1 MKTRSNVH
9 CRRPCEN
16 ARMHDTP
23 SALKPDTNALW
34 ISVLVLAVA
43 VPSLLAFNLAPS
55 ATFLNQATSLI
66 GWAVVALVLSATTAI
81 AVHRPRGALAAALG
95 ALTLI
100 LLSAIG
106 SWQFAGLP
114 MGLTLS
120 AIGVIA
126 SAMLVL
132 WIAAAVAEAG
142 HGTAAFNAF
151 CIALI
156 VTGVLSTLV
165 GMVQVFAPQWA
176 DGQWIA
182 TASVP
187 GRASG
192 NLRQPNHLSSL
203 LLWAALASVWM
214 LETGR
219 IKWPLAAALGGLF
232 MLGLVLSASR
242 TGTLGVIVLALW
254 GGLDSVFNKQRS
266 RAVRAMLLL
275 SPLIYALCWW
285 GSTEWARQSHQVFGA
300 AARLTADGDLSS
312 SRFGIWANTLSLIAQ
327 HPWFGVGF
335 GEFNFAW
342 SLTPFPKRP
351 HAFFDHT
358 HNLPLQLAVELGLPL
373 TVLVLALLIFSMWRA
388 WRGSRD
394 TSNLDAP
401 MPSVDA
407 PMRMTAFMMVLMMAL
422 HSQLEY
428 PLWYAYFLLPTA
440 FALGLCLGSADE
452 AAREKQ
458 PASRHTKSVRPEV
471 SKGSSRTPFATS
483 GRSEKPPQP
492 ERGGFF
498 VRPRNSARPL
508 VMASLLMLGGSI
520 ASLYDYLRVV
530 VIFSPGDQAVSL
542 AERIT
547 EGKRS
552 WFFDHHAHYAA
563 VTSAA
568 RPSDEMAS
576 FKVASHYL
584 LDTRLMTTWA
594 TALNE
599 AGDTPRARAIAQRL
613 IEFRNL
619 DAKPFFEACGVPLAV
634 DAVVPFQ
641 CAPQVQEFGYRDF
654 K

>member
-1 MKTRSNVH
+1 MQV
-9 CRRPCEN
+9 P
-16 ARMHDTP
+16 P
-23 SALKPDTNALW
+23 LALKVDIRDIW
-34 ISVLVLAVA
+34 IATMVVA
-43 VPSLLAFNLAPS
+43 VTIPSLLAFNLPPS
-55 ATFLNQATSLI
+55 ATFLNQATSMI
-66 GWAVVALVLSATTAI
+66 GWAVVGTVLAATAHLTA
-81 AVHRPRGALAAALG
+81 RWPTGALKLALG
-95 ALTLI
+95 ALALL
-100 LLSAIG
+100 LLSVIG
-106 SWQFAGLP
+106 SWHFAGLP
-114 MGLTLS
+114 AGLTLS
-120 AIGVIA
+120 AVGVIA

-132 WIAAAVAEAG
+132 WVAAAVAQSG
-142 HGTAAFNAF
+142 HSGAAFNAF

-156 VTGVLSTLV
+156 VTGVLSTMV

-176 DGQWIA
+176 DGNWIA

-203 LLWAALASVWM
+203 LLWGALALVWM

-219 IKWPLAAALGGLF
+219 VNRKVAAVLGSLF

-242 TGTLGVIVLALW
+242 TGTLGVVVLALW
-254 GGLDSVFNKQRS
+254 GALDRQRP
-266 RAVRAMLLL
+266 RAMRVMLML
-275 SPLIYALCWW
+275 SPLVYALCWL
-285 GSTEWARQSHQVFGA
+285 GLTEWARESHQVFGG
-300 AARLTADGDLSS
+300 AARLTADGDMSS

-342 SLTPFPKRP
+342 SLTAFPKRP

-358 HNLPLQLAVELGLPL
+358 HNLPLHLAVELGLPL
-373 TVLVLALLIFSMWRA
+373 TVLVLALLMFAMWRA
-388 WRGSRD
+388 WRSSRD
-394 TSNLDAP
+394 AASLDAP

-440 FALGLCLGSADE
+440 FALGLCLGD
-452 AAREKQ
+452 RGD
-458 PASRHTKSVRPEV
+458 RPIQRNIKPV
-471 SKGSSRTPFATS
+471 SRTRPF
-483 GRSEKPPQP
+483 
-492 ERGGFF
+492 
-498 VRPRNSARPL
+498 VL
-508 VMASLLMLGGSI
+508 ASLLMLGGSV
-520 ASLYDYLRVV
+520 ASLHDYLRVV
-530 VIFSPGDQAVSL
+530 VIFSPGRGAASL
-542 AERIT
+542 DERIA

-563 VTSAA
+563 ATGAA

-576 FKVASHYL
+576 LRVAAHYL
-584 LDTRLMTTWA
+584 LDTRLMTTWS
-594 TALNE
+594 TALQE

-613 IEFRNL
+613 IEFRNV
-619 DAKPFFEACGVPLAV
+619 DAQPFFEACGVPLAV

-641 CAPQVQEFGYRDF
+641 CAPQMQEFGYRDF

>member
-1 MKTRSNVH
+1 
-9 CRRPCEN
+9 
-16 ARMHDTP
+16 MHVTP
-23 SALKPDTNALW
+23 PALKADINALW
-34 ISVLVLAVA
+34 IAVLAVAVA
-43 VPSLLAFNLAPS
+43 VPSLLAFNLPPS
-55 ATFLNQATSLI
+55 ATFLNQATALI
-66 GWAVVALVLSATTAI
+66 GWAAVAIVLVATTHLA
-81 AVHRPRGALAAALG
+81 ATRPRGALLAALG
-95 ALTLI
+95 ALA
-100 LLSAIG
+100 LLLMSVIG
-106 SWQFAGLP
+106 SWHFAGLP
-114 MGLTLS
+114 LGLTLS

-132 WIAAAVAEAG
+132 WVGAAVVQAG
-142 HGTAAFNAF
+142 HGAPAFNAF

-165 GMVQVFAPQWA
+165 GMVQVFAPHWA

-203 LLWAALASVWM
+203 LLWAALALVWM
-214 LETGR
+214 LETR
-219 IKWPLAAALGGLF
+219 RVNRKVTAVLGSLF

-254 GGLDSVFNKQRS
+254 GALDKQRPRS
-266 RAVRAMLLL
+266 VRVMLLL
-275 SPLIYALCWW
+275 SPLVYALCWW

-312 SRFGIWANTLSLIAQ
+312 SRFGIWSNTLALIAQ

-342 SLTPFPKRP
+342 SLTPFPIRP

-358 HNLPLQLAVELGLPL
+358 HNLPLQLAVELGLPM
-373 TVLVLALLIFSMWRA
+373 TALVLSLLMFAMWRA
-388 WRGSRD
+388 WQGSRD
-394 TSNLDAP
+394 TSNT
-401 MPSVDA
+401 DA
-407 PMRMTAFMMVLMMAL
+407 PMRTAAFMMVLMMAL

-440 FALGLCLGSADE
+440 FALGLGLG
-452 AAREKQ
+452 RE
-458 PASRHTKSVRPEV
+458 TT
-471 SKGSSRTPFATS
+471 GSGKEIGHSPGRT
-483 GRSEKPPQP
+483 
-492 ERGGFF
+492 
-498 VRPRNSARPL
+498 RPL
-508 VMASLLMLGGSI
+508 VLASLLMLGGSV

-530 VIFSPGDQAVSL
+530 VIFSPGDDAVSL
-542 AERIT
+542 AQRIT

-563 VTSAA
+563 VTSATH
-568 RPSDEMAS
+568 PSDEMGS

-641 CAPQVQEFGYRDF
+641 CAPQMQEFGYRDF

>member
-1 MKTRSNVH
+1 MCTCASTT
-9 CRRPCEN
+9 PCEN
-16 ARMHDTP
+16 ARMHVTP
-23 SALKPDTNALW
+23 PALKAETNALW
-34 ISVLVLAVA
+34 LAITVVA
-43 VPSLLAFNLAPS
+43 VVIPSLLAFNLPPS
-55 ATFLNQATSLI
+55 ATFLNQATALI
-66 GWAVVALVLSATTAI
+66 GWAAVALVLTTTTQLA
-81 AVHRPRGALAAALG
+81 APRPRGALAAVLAALG
-95 ALTLI
+95 LI
-100 LLSAIG
+100 LLSVIG
-106 SWQFAGLP
+106 SWQLAGLP
-114 MGLTLS
+114 SGLALS

-126 SAMLVL
+126 CSMWVL
-132 WIAAAVAEAG
+132 WVAAAVAQAAYG
-142 HGTAAFNAF
+142 ASAFNAF

-203 LLWAALASVWM
+203 LLWAALALAWM

-219 IKWPLAAALGGLF
+219 IKRPLAAALGSLF

-254 GGLDSVFNKQRS
+254 GALDKQRP
-266 RAVRAMLLL
+266 RAVRVMLLL
-275 SPLIYALCWW
+275 SPLVYALCWL
-285 GSTEWARQSHQVFGA
+285 GLTEWARESHQVFGG

-312 SRFGIWANTLSLIAQ
+312 SRFGIWSNTLGLIAQ
-327 HPWFGVGF
+327 HPWWGVGF

-373 TVLVLALLIFSMWRA
+373 TLLVLSLLMWAMWRA
-388 WRGSRD
+388 WQGSRD

-401 MPSVDA
+401 LRA
-407 PMRMTAFMMVLMMAL
+407 TAFMMVLMMAL

-440 FALGLCLGSADE
+440 FALGLGLANVSSDCI
-452 AAREKQ
+452 EKI
-458 PASRHTKSVRPEV
+458 SRPV
-471 SKGSSRTPFATS
+471 
-483 GRSEKPPQP
+483 
-492 ERGGFF
+492 GGT
-498 VRPRNSARPL
+498 RPL
-508 VMASLLMLGGSI
+508 VLASMLMLGGSI

-530 VIFSPGDQAVSL
+530 VIFSPGGDALSL
-542 AERIT
+542 AERVD
-547 EGKRS
+547 EGKHS

-563 VTSAA
+563 VTSAL

-576 FKVASHYL
+576 FKVAPHYL

-641 CAPQVQEFGYRDF
+641 CAPQMQEFGYRDF

>member
-1 MKTRSNVH
+1 
-9 CRRPCEN
+9 
-16 ARMHDTP
+16 MHATP
-23 SALKPDTNALW
+23 PALKADINAAW
-34 ISVLVLAVA
+34 ITAVVVAVA
-43 VPSLLAFNLAPS
+43 IPSLLAFNLPPS
-55 ATFLNQATSLI
+55 ATFLNQATSLL
-66 GWAVVALVLSATTAI
+66 GWALVVGVFAATVQLTARRPSNALIAALSAL
-81 AVHRPRGALAAALG
+81 ALL
-95 ALTLI
+95 
-100 LLSAIG
+100 LLSAVG
-106 SWQFAGLP
+106 SWHFAGLP
-114 MGLTLS
+114 SGLALS

-126 SAMLVL
+126 SSMLML
-132 WIAAAVAEAG
+132 WVAAAVAQAG
-142 HGTAAFNAF
+142 HGAAAFNAF

-156 VTGVLSTLV
+156 VTGVLSTLI

-203 LLWAALASVWM
+203 LLWAALALVWM

-219 IKWPLAAALGGLF
+219 VNRKVAAVLGSLL

-254 GGLDSVFNKQRS
+254 GALDRQRP
-266 RAVRAMLLL
+266 RAVRVMLLL
-275 SPLIYALCWW
+275 SPLVYALCWL
-285 GSTEWARQSHQVFGA
+285 GLTEWARESHQVFGG
-300 AARLTADGDLSS
+300 AARLTADGDMSS
-312 SRFGIWANTLSLIAQ
+312 SRFGIWANTSALIAQ

-358 HNLPLQLAVELGLPL
+358 HNLPLQFAVELGLPL
-373 TVLVLALLIFSMWRA
+373 TVLVLALLMFAMWRA
-388 WRGSRD
+388 WQGSRD
-394 TSNLDAP
+394 KLNADAS
-401 MPSVDA
+401 MAS
-407 PMRMTAFMMVLMMAL
+407 TAFMMVLMMAL

-440 FALGLCLGSADE
+440 FALGLGLGEVGDNAV
-452 AAREKQ
+452 K
-458 PASRHTKSVRPEV
+458 KSTR
-471 SKGSSRTPFATS
+471 FAGQT
-483 GRSEKPPQP
+483 
-492 ERGGFF
+492 
-498 VRPRNSARPL
+498 RPL
-508 VMASLLMLGGSI
+508 VLASLLMLGGSI

-530 VIFSPGDQAVSL
+530 VIFSPGEATLSL
-542 AERIT
+542 ADRIA
-547 EGKRS
+547 EGKHS

-576 FKVASHYL
+576 LKIASHYL
-584 LDTRLMTTWA
+584 LDTRLMTIWA

-619 DAKPFFEACGVPLAV
+619 DAKPYFEACGVPLAV

-641 CAPQVQEFGYRDF
+641 CAPQMQEFGYRDF

>member
-1 MKTRSNVH
+1 MPIPMPVPKRK
-9 CRRPCEN
+9 
-16 ARMHDTP
+16 
-23 SALKPDTNALW
+23 LDTNALW
-34 ISVLVLAVA
+34 IAVTLAAVA
-43 VPSLLAFNLAPS
+43 IPSLLAFNLAPS

-66 GWAVVALVLSATTAI
+66 GWAVVALVLAATTQI
-81 AVHRPRGALAAALG
+81 TLHRPRGALAAALG
-95 ALTLI
+95 ALA
-100 LLSAIG
+100 LLMAAAIG

-114 MGLTLS
+114 SGLMLS

-126 SAMLVL
+126 SAMLIL
-132 WIAAAVAEAG
+132 WVAAAVAQAG
-142 HGTAAFNAF
+142 HGNAAFNAL
-151 CIALI
+151 CVALI
-156 VTGVLSTLV
+156 VTGVLSTWV
-165 GMVQVFAPQWA
+165 GMVQVFTPQWA
-176 DGQWIA
+176 DGNWIA

-203 LLWAALASVWM
+203 LLWATLALVWM
-214 LETGR
+214 LETR
-219 IKWPLAAALGGLF
+219 RVNRKVTALLGSLF

-242 TGTLGVIVLALW
+242 TGTLGVVVLALW
-254 GGLDSVFNKQRS
+254 GALDRQRP
-266 RAVRAMLLL
+266 RAVRVMLLL

-373 TVLVLALLIFSMWRA
+373 TLLVLALLMFAMWRA
-388 WRGSRD
+388 WGASRD
-394 TSNLDAP
+394 AASLDAP
-401 MPSVDA
+401 MRAS
-407 PMRMTAFMMVLMMAL
+407 AFMMVLMMAL

-440 FALGLCLGSADE
+440 YALGLGLRLGLRSGTNAMETGPPFDARNAPCSEPDE
-452 AAREKQ
+452 GSGQSKQ
-458 PASRHTKSVRPEV
+458 PPR
-471 SKGSSRTPFATS
+471 S
-483 GRSEKPPQP
+483 GREQ
-492 ERGGFF
+492 GGCKRSWLGLAVAASKRPF
-498 VRPRNSARPL
+498 VWA
-508 VMASLLMLGGSI
+508 ALLMLGGSV
-520 ASLYDYLRVV
+520 ASLYDYLRVA
-530 VIFSPGDQAVSL
+530 VIFSPGVEAASL
-542 AERIT
+542 DERIA
-547 EGKRS
+547 EGKHS

-594 TALNE
+594 TALFE
-599 AGDTPRARAIAQRL
+599 VGDEPRARAIAQRL
-613 IEFRNL
+613 IEFRNA
-619 DAKPFFEACGVPLAV
+619 DAQPFFEACGVPLAAT
-634 DAVVPFQ
+634 AVVPFQ
-641 CAPQVQEFGYRDF
+641 CAPQMQEFGYRDF

>member
-1 MKTRSNVH
+1 LSKPPSGGFFL
-9 CRRPCEN
+9 CRNHPDLPCEN
-16 ARMHDTP
+16 ASMHATP
-23 SALKPDTNALW
+23 PALQANTSALWLA
-34 ISVLVLAVA
+34 VMGLAVA
-43 VPSLLAFNLAPS
+43 VPSLLAFNLPPS
-55 ATFLNQATSLI
+55 ATFLNQATSLM
-66 GWAVVALVLSATTAI
+66 GWAVVALVMTATAQVTAQ
-81 AVHRPRGALAAALG
+81 RPRNALAAALI
-95 ALTLI
+95 ALTL
-100 LLSAIG
+100 LLVSAVG
-106 SWQFAGLP
+106 SWHFAGLP
-114 MGLTLS
+114 AGLTLS

-126 SAMLVL
+126 SAMLLL
-132 WIAAAVAEAG
+132 WVAAAVSQSG
-142 HGTAAFNAF
+142 HGAAAFNAI

-156 VTGVLSTLV
+156 VTGVLSTLI

-203 LLWAALASVWM
+203 LLWAALALVWM

-219 IKWPLAAALGGLF
+219 VNRKVAAFLGSLF

-254 GGLDSVFNKQRS
+254 GALDRQRP
-266 RAVRAMLLL
+266 RAVRVMLLL
-275 SPLIYALCWW
+275 SPLVYALCWL
-285 GSTEWARQSHQVFGA
+285 GLTEWARQSHQVFGA

-312 SRFGIWANTLSLIAQ
+312 SRFGIWANTLALIVQ

-358 HNLPLQLAVELGLPL
+358 HNLPLQFAVELGLPL
-373 TVLVLALLIFSMWRA
+373 TLLVLTLLMSAMWRA
-388 WRGSRD
+388 WQGSRD
-394 TSNLDAP
+394 SSRA
-401 MPSVDA
+401 DA
-407 PMRMTAFMMVLMMAL
+407 PMRTTAFMMVLMMAL

-440 FALGLCLGSADE
+440 FALGLCFGRGLGKANEGGVKTIGSAI
-452 AAREKQ
+452 
-458 PASRHTKSVRPEV
+458 
-471 SKGSSRTPFATS
+471 GRT
-483 GRSEKPPQP
+483 
-492 ERGGFF
+492 
-498 VRPRNSARPL
+498 RPL
-508 VMASLLMLGGSI
+508 VLASLLMLGGSI
-520 ASLYDYLRVV
+520 AALHDYLRVV
-530 VIFSPGDQAVSL
+530 VIFSPGDEAKSL
-542 AERIT
+542 ADRIA

-576 FKVASHYL
+576 FKVASQYL

-619 DAKPFFEACGVPLAV
+619 DAKPYFEACGVPLAM
-634 DAVVPFQ
+634 DAAVPFQ
-641 CAPQVQEFGYRDF
+641 CAPQMQEFGYRDF

>member
-1 MKTRSNVH
+1 VLI
-9 CRRPCEN
+9 RRRPPCEN
-16 ARMHDTP
+16 ARMHVTSP
-23 SALKPDTNALW
+23 ALKADINALW
-34 ISVLVLAVA
+34 LAVMGLAVA
-43 VPSLLAFNLAPS
+43 FPSLLAFNLPPS
-55 ATFLNQATSLI
+55 ATFLNQATALI
-66 GWAVVALVLSATTAI
+66 GWAAVALVMAATAPI
-81 AVHRPRGALAAALG
+81 RAQRPRGALAAALG
-95 ALTLI
+95 ALALI
-100 LLSAIG
+100 LVSVIG
-106 SWQFAGLP
+106 SWHFAGLP
-114 MGLTLS
+114 SGLTLS

-126 SAMLVL
+126 SSMLIL
-132 WIAAAVAEAG
+132 WVAAAVAQAG
-142 HGTAAFNAF
+142 HGAAAFNAF

-156 VTGVLSTLV
+156 LTGVFSTMV

-203 LLWAALASVWM
+203 LLWAALALVWM

-219 IKWPLAAALGGLF
+219 VSRKLAAVLGGLF

-254 GGLDSVFNKQRS
+254 GALDKQRP
-266 RAVRAMLLL
+266 RAVRVMLLL
-275 SPLIYALCWW
+275 SPLVYAMCWL
-285 GSTEWARQSHQVFGA
+285 SATEWARQSHQVFGA
-300 AARLTADGDLSS
+300 AARLTADGDMSS
-312 SRFGIWANTLSLIAQ
+312 SRFGIWANTLALIAQ

-373 TVLVLALLIFSMWRA
+373 TFLVLSLLMFAMWHA

-440 FALGLCLGSADE
+440 FALGLGL
-452 AAREKQ
+452 ARESSGSGK
-458 PASRHTKSVRPEV
+458 EV
-471 SKGSSRTPFATS
+471 GHSPGRT
-483 GRSEKPPQP
+483 
-492 ERGGFF
+492 
-498 VRPRNSARPL
+498 RPL
-508 VMASLLMLGGSI
+508 VLASLLMLGGSV
-520 ASLYDYLRVV
+520 ASLYDYLRVM
-530 VIFSPGDQAVSL
+530 VIFSPGDDAVSL
-542 AERIT
+542 AQRIT

-563 VTSAA
+563 VTSAT

-576 FKVASHYL
+576 FKVAPHYL

-641 CAPQVQEFGYRDF
+641 CAPQMQEFGYRDF

>member
-1 MKTRSNVH
+1 VGVKQRQRAHVDG
-9 CRRPCEN
+9 CRRPPCEN
-16 ARMHDTP
+16 ARMYVTSP
-23 SALKPDTNALW
+23 ALKADINALW
-34 ISVLVLAVA
+34 LAVMGLAVA
-43 VPSLLAFNLAPS
+43 FPSLLAFNLPPS
-55 ATFLNQATSLI
+55 ATFLNQATALI
-66 GWAVVALVLSATTAI
+66 GWAAVALVMAASAPI
-81 AVHRPRGALAAALG
+81 RVQRPRGALAAALS
-95 ALTLI
+95 ALALI
-100 LLSAIG
+100 LVSVIG
-106 SWQFAGLP
+106 SWHFAGLP
-114 MGLTLS
+114 SGLTLS

-126 SAMLVL
+126 STMLVV
-132 WIAAAVAEAG
+132 WVAAAVAQTG

-165 GMVQVFAPQWA
+165 GMVQVFAPHWA

-203 LLWAALASVWM
+203 LLWAALALAWM

-219 IKWPLAAALGGLF
+219 IKRPLAAVLGSLF

-254 GGLDSVFNKQRS
+254 GALDRQRP
-266 RAVRAMLLL
+266 RAVRVMLLL
-275 SPLIYALCWW
+275 SPLVYALCWL
-285 GSTEWARQSHQVFGA
+285 GLTEWARESHQVFGG
-300 AARLTADGDLSS
+300 AARLTADGDMSS
-312 SRFGIWANTLSLIAQ
+312 SRFGIWSNTLTLIAQ
-327 HPWFGVGF
+327 HPWLGVGF

-373 TVLVLALLIFSMWRA
+373 TVVVLSLLMFSMWRA
-388 WRGSRD
+388 WQGSREK
-394 TSNLDAP
+394 TNA
-401 MPSVDA
+401 DA
-407 PMRMTAFMMVLMMAL
+407 PMRTAAFMMVFMMAL

-440 FALGLCLGSADE
+440 FALGLSLG
-452 AAREKQ
+452 
-458 PASRHTKSVRPEV
+458 
-471 SKGSSRTPFATS
+471 TS
-483 GRSEKPPQP
+483 GRAAEPVA
-492 ERGGFF
+492 RHAG
-498 VRPRNSARPL
+498 RTRPL
-508 VMASLLMLGGSI
+508 VLASLIMLGGSV

-530 VIFSPGDQAVSL
+530 VIFSPGDEAQSL
-542 AERIT
+542 AQRIDA
-547 EGKRS
+547 GKHS

-563 VTSAA
+563 VTSAT
-568 RPSDEMAS
+568 RPSEEMAS
-576 FKVASHYL
+576 FKIASHYL

-599 AGDTPRARAIAQRL
+599 SGDTPRARALAERL

-641 CAPQVQEFGYRDF
+641 CGPQMQEFGYRDF

>member
-1 MKTRSNVH
+1 
-9 CRRPCEN
+9 
-16 ARMHDTP
+16 MHVTP
-23 SALKPDTNALW
+23 PALKADTHALW
-34 ISVLVLAVA
+34 LAVMA
-43 VPSLLAFNLAPS
+43 MAVVVPSLLAFNLPPS
-55 ATFLNQATSLI
+55 ATFLNQAAALI
-66 GWAVVALVLSATTAI
+66 GWAAAALVLTATAQITAQ
-81 AVHRPRGALAAALG
+81 RPRGALAGALG
-95 ALTLI
+95 ALGLI
-100 LLSAIG
+100 WVSVIG
-106 SWQFAGLP
+106 SWHFAALP
-114 MGLTLS
+114 SGLTLS
-120 AIGVIA
+120 ALGVIA
-126 SAMLVL
+126 SSMLVL
-132 WIAAAVAEAG
+132 WVAAAVAQAG
-142 HGTAAFNAF
+142 HGRAAFNAF
-151 CIALI
+151 CVALI
-156 VTGVLSTLV
+156 ATGVLSTLV

-176 DGQWIA
+176 DGNWIA
-182 TASVP
+182 TASIP

-203 LLWAALASVWM
+203 LLWAALALVWM

-219 IKWPLAAALGGLF
+219 IRRPLAAALGSLF

-254 GGLDSVFNKQRS
+254 GALDKQRP
-266 RAVRAMLLL
+266 RAVRVMLML
-275 SPLIYALCWW
+275 SPLVYALCWL
-285 GSTEWARQSHQVFGA
+285 GLTEWARESHQVFGG
-300 AARLTADGDLSS
+300 AARLTADGDMSS
-312 SRFGIWANTLSLIAQ
+312 SRFGIWANTLVLIAQ

-373 TVLVLALLIFSMWRA
+373 TLFVLSMLIWALWRA

-401 MPSVDA
+401 MPSIDA
-407 PMRMTAFMMVLMMAL
+407 PMRSAAFMMVLMMVL

-428 PLWYAYFLLPTA
+428 PLWYSYFLLPTA
-440 FALGLCLGSADE
+440 FALGLCLGGANDSARQT
-452 AAREKQ
+452 ATAQ
-458 PASRHTKSVRPEV
+458 QFANPVHPEL
-471 SKGSSRTPFATS
+471 
-483 GRSEKPPQP
+483 PQP
-492 ERGGFF
+492 EQKGFF
-498 VRPRNSARPL
+498 SEPRNSARPL
-508 VMASLLMLGGSI
+508 VLASLLLLGGSI

-530 VIFSPGDQAVSL
+530 VIFSPGDDAVSL

-547 EGKRS
+547 AGKRS

-568 RPSDEMAS
+568 RASDELAS

-599 AGDTPRARAIAQRL
+599 VGDAPRARAIAQRL
-613 IEFRNL
+613 IEFHNV
-619 DAKPFFEACGVPLAV
+619 DAQPFFEACGVPLAV

-641 CAPQVQEFGYRDF
+641 CAPQMQELGYRDF

>member
-1 MKTRSNVH
+1 MHVTSPRLRADPKANPQADV
-9 CRRPCEN
+9 N
-16 ARMHDTP
+16 AV
-23 SALKPDTNALW
+23 W
-34 ISVLVLAVA
+34 IAAMVAAVA
-43 VPSLLAFNLAPS
+43 VPSLLAFNLPPS

-66 GWAVVALVLSATTAI
+66 GWAVVGIVLAATVPLTAHRLNSALKAALSALVL
-81 AVHRPRGALAAALG
+81 L
-95 ALTLI
+95 
-100 LLSAIG
+100 LLSVIG
-106 SWQFAGLP
+106 SWFFAGLP
-114 MGLTLS
+114 SGLTLS

-126 SAMLVL
+126 STMLLL
-132 WIAAAVAEAG
+132 WVAAAVAQTG
-142 HGTAAFNAF
+142 HGTSAFNAF

-156 VTGVLSTLV
+156 VTGVFSTLI

-203 LLWAALASVWM
+203 LLWAALALVWM
-214 LETGR
+214 LEMGR
-219 IKWPLAAALGGLF
+219 INRKSAAALGSLF

-242 TGTLGVIVLALW
+242 TGTLGVLVLALW
-254 GGLDSVFNKQRS
+254 GALDRQRP
-266 RAVRAMLLL
+266 RAVRVMLLL
-275 SPLIYALCWW
+275 SPLVYALCWL
-285 GSTEWARQSHQVFGA
+285 GLTEWARETQQVFGG
-300 AARLTADGDLSS
+300 AARLTADGDMSS
-312 SRFGIWANTLSLIAQ
+312 SRFGIWSNTLALIAQ

-358 HNLPLQLAVELGLPL
+358 HNLPLQFAVELGLPL
-373 TVLVLALLIFSMWRA
+373 AALVLSLLMFAMWRA
-388 WRGSRD
+388 WQGGRD
-394 TSNLDAP
+394 KSNTDAP

-407 PMRMTAFMMVLMMAL
+407 PMPNVDAPMRTAAFMMVLMMAL

-440 FALGLCLGSADE
+440 FALGLCCGLGLGNE
-452 AAREKQ
+452 N
-458 PASRHTKSVRPEV
+458 TGSVRKALSAP
-471 SKGSSRTPFATS
+471 GRT
-483 GRSEKPPQP
+483 
-492 ERGGFF
+492 
-498 VRPRNSARPL
+498 RPL
-508 VMASLLMLGGSI
+508 VLASLLMLGGSV
-520 ASLYDYLRVV
+520 AALYDYLRVV
-530 VIFSPGDQAVSL
+530 VIFSPGDEALSL
-542 AERIT
+542 ADRIDA
-547 EGKRS
+547 GKRS

-563 VTSAA
+563 VTSAT

-594 TALNE
+594 TALHE
-599 AGDTPRARAIAQRL
+599 SGDTPRARALAERL

-641 CAPQVQEFGYRDF
+641 CAPQMQEFGYRDF

>member
-1 MKTRSNVH
+1 
-9 CRRPCEN
+9 
-16 ARMHDTP
+16 MHVTP
-23 SALKPDTNALW
+23 PALKADITAMW
-34 ISVLVLAVA
+34 TAIMVFAVA
-43 VPSLLAFNLAPS
+43 VPSLLAFNLPPS
-55 ATFLNQATSLI
+55 ATFLNQATSLM
-66 GWAVVALVLSATTAI
+66 GWALVAIVLAATAQLTASRLGSALKA
-81 AVHRPRGALAAALG
+81 ALAALAVL
-95 ALTLI
+95 
-100 LLSAIG
+100 LLSAVG
-106 SWQFAGLP
+106 SWHFAGLP
-114 MGLTLS
+114 SGLTLS

-126 SAMLVL
+126 STMLVL
-132 WIAAAVAEAG
+132 WLAAAVAQAG
-142 HGTAAFNAF
+142 HGAAAFNAF

-156 VTGVLSTLV
+156 VTGVLSTLI

-203 LLWAALASVWM
+203 LLWAALALVWM

-219 IKWPLAAALGGLF
+219 IKRPVVAALGSLF

-254 GGLDSVFNKQRS
+254 GALDKQRP
-266 RAVRAMLLL
+266 RAVRVMLLL
-275 SPLIYALCWW
+275 SPLLYALCWL
-285 GSTEWARQSHQVFGA
+285 GLTEWARESHQVFGGA
-300 AARLTADGDLSS
+300 ERLTADGDMSS
-312 SRFGIWANTLSLIAQ
+312 SRFGIWANTLALIAQ

-358 HNLPLQLAVELGLPL
+358 HNLPLQFAVELGLPL
-373 TVLVLALLIFSMWRA
+373 TVLVLSLLMFAMWRA
-388 WRGSRD
+388 WQGSRD
-394 TSNLDAP
+394 KSSVDAP

-407 PMRMTAFMMVLMMAL
+407 PMRMAAFMMVLMMAL

-440 FALGLCLGSADE
+440 FALGLGLGRDTFVSSK
-452 AAREKQ
+452 AA
-458 PASRHTKSVRPEV
+458 SHSL
-471 SKGSSRTPFATS
+471 GRT
-483 GRSEKPPQP
+483 
-492 ERGGFF
+492 
-498 VRPRNSARPL
+498 RPL
-508 VMASLLMLGGSI
+508 VMASLLMLGGSV
-520 ASLYDYLRVV
+520 AALYDYLRVV
-530 VIFSPGDQAVSL
+530 VIFSPGDEARSL
-542 AERIT
+542 ADRIA

-568 RPSDEMAS
+568 RPSTEMAS
-576 FKVASHYL
+576 FKIASHYL

-594 TALNE
+594 TAFDE
-599 AGDTPRARAIAQRL
+599 AGDTARARAIAQRL

-641 CAPQVQEFGYRDF
+641 CAPQMQEFGYRDF

>member
-1 MKTRSNVH
+1 VRIPNGLNLQGDT
-9 CRRPCEN
+9 PCEN
-16 ARMHDTP
+16 AGMQVTSP
-23 SALKPDTNALW
+23 ALKADIDAAW
-34 ISVLVLAVA
+34 IAAMVVAVA
-43 VPSLLAFNLAPS
+43 IPSLLAFNLPPS

-66 GWAVVALVLSATTAI
+66 GWAVVAVLFAATAQLTAHRPSGALKAALSAL
-81 AVHRPRGALAAALG
+81 ALL
-95 ALTLI
+95 
-100 LLSAIG
+100 LLSVIG
-106 SWQFAGLP
+106 SWHFAGLP
-114 MGLTLS
+114 AGLTLS
-120 AIGVIA
+120 ALGVIA

-132 WIAAAVAEAG
+132 WVGAAVAQAG
-142 HGTAAFNAF
+142 RGAAAFNAF

-156 VTGVLSTLV
+156 VTGVLSTFI

-176 DGQWIA
+176 DGQWVA

-203 LLWAALASVWM
+203 LLWAALALVWM

-219 IKWPLAAALGGLF
+219 VSRKVAAVLGSLF

-254 GGLDSVFNKQRS
+254 GALDRQRP
-266 RAVRAMLLL
+266 RAVRVMLLL
-275 SPLIYALCWW
+275 SPLVYALCWL
-285 GSTEWARQSHQVFGA
+285 GLTEWARESQQVFGG
-300 AARLTADGDLSS
+300 AARLTADGDMSS
-312 SRFGIWANTLSLIAQ
+312 SRFGIWSNTLALIAQ

-358 HNLPLQLAVELGLPL
+358 HNLPLQFAVELGLPL
-373 TVLVLALLIFSMWRA
+373 TALVLSLLMFAMWRA
-388 WRGSRD
+388 WQGSR
-394 TSNLDAP
+394 SKLNADAP

-407 PMRMTAFMMVLMMAL
+407 PMRMAAFMMVLMMAL

-440 FALGLCLGSADE
+440 FALGLGLG
-452 AAREKQ
+452 
-458 PASRHTKSVRPEV
+458 
-471 SKGSSRTPFATS
+471 TS
-483 GRSEKPPQP
+483 GRAAQ
-492 ERGGFF
+492 RIA
-498 VRPRNSARPL
+498 RPAGRTRPL
-508 VMASLLMLGGSI
+508 VLASLLMLGGSV

-530 VIFSPGDQAVSL
+530 VIFSPGEAALSL
-542 AERIT
+542 ADRIA

-563 VTSAA
+563 VTSAE

-599 AGDTPRARAIAQRL
+599 SGDTPRARAIAERL

-641 CAPQVQEFGYRDF
+641 CAPQMQEFGYRDF

>member
-1 MKTRSNVH
+1 
-9 CRRPCEN
+9 
-16 ARMHDTP
+16 MHATSP
-23 SALKPDTNALW
+23 ALKADINALW
-34 ISVLVLAVA
+34 IAVVAVA
-43 VPSLLAFNLAPS
+43 VAIPSLLAFNLPPS
-55 ATFLNQATSLI
+55 ATFLNQATSLM
-66 GWAVVALVLSATTAI
+66 GWSVVALGLTATMQFS
-81 AVHRPRGALAAALG
+81 VDRPPNGLFAALI
-95 ALTLI
+95 ALV
-100 LLSAIG
+100 LLLFAAIG
-106 SWQFAGLP
+106 SWHFADLP
-114 MGLTLS
+114 SGLTLS
-120 AIGVIA
+120 AVGVIA
-126 SAMLVL
+126 SSMLIL
-132 WIAAAVAEAG
+132 WVAAAAAQSG
-142 HGTAAFNAF
+142 HGAAAFNAF

-156 VTGVLSTLV
+156 VTSVLSSLV

-203 LLWAALASVWM
+203 LLWAALALAWT

-219 IKWPLAAALGGLF
+219 IKRPVAAVLGSLF

-254 GGLDSVFNKQRS
+254 GALDKQRP
-266 RAVRAMLLL
+266 RPVRVMLLL
-275 SPLIYALCWW
+275 SPLVYALCWW

-312 SRFGIWANTLSLIAQ
+312 SRFGIWSNTLALIAQ

-373 TVLVLALLIFSMWRA
+373 TGLVLALLMFAMWRA

-401 MPSVDA
+401 M
-407 PMRMTAFMMVLMMAL
+407 RMSAFMMVLMMAL

-440 FALGLCLGSADE
+440 FALGLCLG
-452 AAREKQ
+452 
-458 PASRHTKSVRPEV
+458 EV
-471 SKGSSRTPFATS
+471 SDSAVERSTHSAGRT
-483 GRSEKPPQP
+483 
-492 ERGGFF
+492 
-498 VRPRNSARPL
+498 RPL
-508 VMASLLMLGGSI
+508 VLAALLMLGGSI

-530 VIFSPGDQAVSL
+530 VIFSPGDEAVSL
-542 AERIT
+542 AERIS

-563 VTSAA
+563 VTSAVH
-568 RPSDEMAS
+568 PSDEMAS

-599 AGDTPRARAIAQRL
+599 SGDTPRARAIAQRL

-619 DAKPFFEACGVPLAV
+619 DAKPFFDACGVPLAV

-641 CAPQVQEFGYRDF
+641 CAPQMQEFGYRDF

>member
-1 MKTRSNVH
+1 MQEAELAQGVVLIPRQA
-9 CRRPCEN
+9 PCEN
-16 ARMHDTP
+16 ARMHATP
-23 SALKPDTNALW
+23 PALKADTHALW
-34 ISVLVLAVA
+34 LAVMA
-43 VPSLLAFNLAPS
+43 MAVVVPSLLAYNLAPS
-55 ATFLNQATSLI
+55 ATFLNQAAALI
-66 GWAVVALVLSATTAI
+66 GWAAAALVLTTTTPITAQ
-81 AVHRPRGALAAALG
+81 RPRGALAAALG
-95 ALTLI
+95 ALALI
-100 LLSAIG
+100 WVSVIG
-106 SWQFAGLP
+106 SWHFAGLP
-114 MGLTLS
+114 SGLTLS
-120 AIGVIA
+120 ALGVIA
-126 SAMLVL
+126 SSMLVL
-132 WIAAAVAEAG
+132 WVAAAVAQAG
-142 HGTAAFNAF
+142 FGAAAFNVF
-151 CIALI
+151 CVALI

-176 DGQWIA
+176 DGNWIA
-182 TASVP
+182 TASIP

-203 LLWAALASVWM
+203 LLWAALALVWM

-219 IKWPLAAALGGLF
+219 IRRPAAAALGGLF

-254 GGLDSVFNKQRS
+254 GALDKQRP
-266 RAVRAMLLL
+266 RAVRVMLML
-275 SPLIYALCWW
+275 SPLVYALCWL
-285 GSTEWARQSHQVFGA
+285 GLTEWARESHQVFGG
-300 AARLTADGDLSS
+300 AARLTADGDMSS
-312 SRFGIWANTLSLIAQ
+312 SRFGIWANTLALIAQ
-327 HPWFGVGF
+327 HPWLGVGF

-373 TVLVLALLIFSMWRA
+373 TLFVLSLLMWPLWRA

-394 TSNLDAP
+394 SSNLDAPMRSVDAPMPSVDAP

-407 PMRMTAFMMVLMMAL
+407 PMRMAAFMMVSMMVL

-440 FALGLCLGSADE
+440 FALGLCLGDANDSARR
-452 AAREKQ
+452 AATAPQ
-458 PASRHTKSVRPEV
+458 FANPVHPEL
-471 SKGSSRTPFATS
+471 
-483 GRSEKPPQP
+483 PPP
-492 ERGGFF
+492 ERNGFF
-498 VRPRNSARPL
+498 REPRNSALPFVL
-508 VMASLLMLGGSI
+508 ASVLLLGGSI

-530 VIFSPGDQAVSL
+530 VIFSPGDDAVSL

-568 RPSDEMAS
+568 RASDEMAS

-599 AGDTPRARAIAQRL
+599 VGDAPRARAIAQRL
-613 IEFRNL
+613 IEFHNP
-619 DAKPFFEACGVPLAV
+619 DAQPFFEACGVPLAV
-634 DAVVPFQ
+634 EAVVPFQ
-641 CAPQVQEFGYRDF
+641 CAPQMQEFGYRDF

>member
-1 MKTRSNVH
+1 MSVVNACAAGGQLRSKTYLNIH
-9 CRRPCEN
+9 CNLPSEN
-16 ARMHDTP
+16 AAMHTNP
-23 SALKPDTNALW
+23 PALKVDVNVLW
-34 ISVLVLAVA
+34 LAITAAA
-43 VPSLLAFNLAPS
+43 VVIPSLLAFNLAPS
-55 ATFLNQATSLI
+55 ATFLNQAASLI
-66 GWAVVALVLSATTAI
+66 GWAAVALVLAATTPI
-81 AVHRPRGALAAALG
+81 SVHRPRGALAAALG
-95 ALTLI
+95 ALALLI
-100 LLSAIG
+100 AAAIG
-106 SWQFAGLP
+106 SWHFAGLP
-114 MGLTLS
+114 SGLTLS
-120 AIGVIA
+120 AIGVVA
-126 SAMLVL
+126 SSMLIL
-132 WIAAAVAEAG
+132 WVAAAVAQTG
-142 HGTAAFNAF
+142 HGTSAFNAF

-156 VTGVLSTLV
+156 VTGVFSSLI

-203 LLWAALASVWM
+203 LLWAALALVWM
-214 LETGR
+214 LEMGR
-219 IKWPLAAALGGLF
+219 INRKSAAALGSLF

-242 TGTLGVIVLALW
+242 TGTLGVLVLALW
-254 GGLDSVFNKQRS
+254 GALDRQRP
-266 RAVRAMLLL
+266 RAVRVMLLL
-275 SPLIYALCWW
+275 SPLVYALCWL
-285 GSTEWARQSHQVFGA
+285 GLTEWARETHQVFGG
-300 AARLTADGDLSS
+300 AARLTADGDMSS
-312 SRFGIWANTLSLIAQ
+312 SRFGIWSNTLALIAQ

-358 HNLPLQLAVELGLPL
+358 HNLPLQFAVELGLPL
-373 TVLVLALLIFSMWRA
+373 TALVLSLLMFAMWRA
-388 WRGSRD
+388 WQGSRD
-394 TSNLDAP
+394 KSNTDAP

-407 PMRMTAFMMVLMMAL
+407 PMRTAAFMMVLMMAL

-440 FALGLCLGSADE
+440 FALGLCCGLGLGNE
-452 AAREKQ
+452 N
-458 PASRHTKSVRPEV
+458 TGSVRKALSAP
-471 SKGSSRTPFATS
+471 GRT
-483 GRSEKPPQP
+483 
-492 ERGGFF
+492 
-498 VRPRNSARPL
+498 RPL
-508 VMASLLMLGGSI
+508 VLASLLMLGGSV
-520 ASLYDYLRVV
+520 AALYDYLRVV
-530 VIFSPGDQAVSL
+530 VIFSPGDEALSL
-542 AERIT
+542 ADRIDA
-547 EGKRS
+547 GKRS

-563 VTSAA
+563 VTSAT

-594 TALNE
+594 TALHE
-599 AGDTPRARAIAQRL
+599 SGDTPRARALAERL

-641 CAPQVQEFGYRDF
+641 CAPQMQEFGYRDF

>member
-1 MKTRSNVH
+1 
-9 CRRPCEN
+9 
-16 ARMHDTP
+16 MHANSP
-23 SALKPDTNALW
+23 ALKPDINAMW
-34 ISVLVLAVA
+34 IAVTALAVA

-66 GWAVVALVLSATTAI
+66 GWAVLALVMSATTAM
-81 AVHRPRGALAAALG
+81 AVHRPRGALAASLG
-95 ALTLI
+95 ALGLM
-100 LLSAIG
+100 LLSVIG
-106 SWQFAGLP
+106 SWHFAGLP
-114 MGLTLS
+114 LGLTLS
-120 AIGVIA
+120 AMGVIA

-132 WIAAAVAEAG
+132 WVAAAVAREG
-142 HGTAAFNAF
+142 HGASAFNAF

-176 DGQWIA
+176 DGHWIA

-203 LLWAALASVWM
+203 LLWAALALVWM

-219 IKWPLAAALGGLF
+219 IHRTVAATLGSLF

-254 GGLDSVFNKQRS
+254 GALDKQRPRS
-266 RAVRAMLLL
+266 VRLMLLL
-275 SPLIYALCWW
+275 SPVVYALCWW
-285 GSTEWARQSHQVFGA
+285 GATEWARQSHQVFGA

-358 HNLPLQLAVELGLPL
+358 HNLPLQLGVELGLPL
-373 TVLVLALLIFSMWRA
+373 TVAVLSLLMFAMWRA

-394 TSNLDAP
+394 KVSA
-401 MPSVDA
+401 DA
-407 PMRMTAFMMVLMMAL
+407 PMRTVAFMMVLMMAL

-440 FALGLCLGSADE
+440 FALGLCLANANQGVVQ
-452 AAREKQ
+452 K
-458 PASRHTKSVRPEV
+458 PASSSNRTRPV
-471 SKGSSRTPFATS
+471 
-483 GRSEKPPQP
+483 
-492 ERGGFF
+492 
-498 VRPRNSARPL
+498 VL
-508 VMASLLMLGGSI
+508 ASLLMLGGSF

-530 VIFSPGDQAVSL
+530 VIFSPGDEALSL
-542 AERIT
+542 AERIA

-594 TALNE
+594 TAFNE
-599 AGDTPRARAIAQRL
+599 AGDAPRARALAQRL

-619 DAKPFFEACGVPLAV
+619 DAQPFFDACGVPLAV

-641 CAPQVQEFGYRDF
+641 CAPQMREFGYRDF

>member
-1 MKTRSNVH
+1 
-9 CRRPCEN
+9 
-16 ARMHDTP
+16 MHITAP
-23 SALKPDTNALW
+23 ALKADIRALW
-34 ISVLVLAVA
+34 LATVGMAVA
-43 VPSLLAFNLAPS
+43 VPNLLAFNLAPS
-55 ATFLNQATSLI
+55 ATFLNQAASLM
-66 GWAVVALVLSATTAI
+66 GWAAVALVMSATVQLTSP
-81 AVHRPRGALAAALG
+81 RLRGALAAALG
-95 ALTLI
+95 ALALVI
-100 LLSAIG
+100 ICVIG
-106 SWQFAGLP
+106 SWHFAALPSGLA
-114 MGLTLS
+114 LS
-120 AIGVIA
+120 AVGVIA
-126 SAMLVL
+126 SAMLLVWL
-132 WIAAAVAEAG
+132 AAAVAQAG
-142 HGTAAFNAF
+142 HGAAAFNAF

-203 LLWAALASVWM
+203 LLWAAVALVWM
-214 LETGR
+214 LETGWGWGR
-219 IKWPLAAALGGLF
+219 RQDGTDHARRKLVIFSIALLGSLF

-254 GGLDSVFNKQRS
+254 GALDRQRP

-275 SPLIYALCWW
+275 SPLVYALCWL
-285 GSTEWARQSHQVFGA
+285 GLTEWARESHQVFGG
-300 AARLTADGDLSS
+300 AARLTADGDMSS
-312 SRFGIWANTLSLIAQ
+312 SRFGIWANTLELIAQ

-335 GEFNFAW
+335 GEFNLAW

-358 HNLPLQLAVELGLPL
+358 HNLPLQFAVELGVPMA
-373 TVLVLALLIFSMWRA
+373 VLVLSLLMFAMWRA
-388 WRGSRD
+388 WQGSRRTTNAD
-394 TSNLDAP
+394 TAP
-401 MPSVDA
+401 PAAMPAS
-407 PMRMTAFMMVLMMAL
+407 AFMMVLMIAL

-440 FALGLCLGSADE
+440 FALGLCLGQAKNVGVPNISGMPD
-452 AAREKQ
+452 
-458 PASRHTKSVRPEV
+458 
-471 SKGSSRTPFATS
+471 RTRAEGALRALGT
-483 GRSEKPPQP
+483 
-492 ERGGFF
+492 
-498 VRPRNSARPL
+498 ARPAVL
-508 VMASLLMLGGSI
+508 ASLLMLGGSV
-520 ASLYDYLRVV
+520 AALYDYLRVV
-530 VIFSPGDQAVSL
+530 VIFSPGDNAAPLEQ
-542 AERIT
+542 RIS

-594 TALNE
+594 TAFNE
-599 AGDTPRARAIAQRL
+599 VGDTPRARAIAQRL
-613 IEFRNL
+613 IEFRNV
-619 DAKPFFEACGVPLAV
+619 DAQPFFEACGVPLAAS
-634 DAVVPFQ
+634 AVVPFQ
-641 CAPQVQEFGYRDF
+641 CAPQMQEFGYRDF